1 MLIAMEVVRILILL
15 IHPLAALGLLWWL
28 FRQHSWKR
36 LGSELRGAERSD
48 ALDSHEVWGTRVF
61 PALVGVV
68 SIAFLANIW
77 RGYQEGSWTTYLLPN
92 SVHGATGLVGSV
104 LLYITWNYGRR
115 VVAKREAGESWAQ
128 EKVKH
133 GRAADIIIIVGCI
146 HAFIGFLHIFNV
158 I

>member
-1 MLIAMEVVRILILL
+1 MSIAMEAVRILILL
-15 IHPLAALGLLWWL
+15 IHPLAALSLLWWL
-28 FRQHSWKR
+28 FHQHSWKR
-36 LGSELRGAERSD
+36 LGKELRGTER
-48 ALDSHEVWGTRVF
+48 AATLESHEVWGTRVF
-61 PALVGVV
+61 PALVAVI

-77 RGYQEGSWTTYLLPN
+77 RGYQEGSWMTYLLPN

-128 EKVKH
+128 EKIKH

-146 HAFIGFLHIFNV
+146 HAFIGFLHIFKV